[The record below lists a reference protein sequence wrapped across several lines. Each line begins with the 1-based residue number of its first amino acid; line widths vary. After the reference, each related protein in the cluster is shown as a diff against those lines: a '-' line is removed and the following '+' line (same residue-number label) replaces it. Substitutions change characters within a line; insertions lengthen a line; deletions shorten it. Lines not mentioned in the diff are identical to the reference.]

1 MFGEGRG
8 GDGERESTMYPD
20 EFELYIIASKQ
31 RWLGHVE
38 SKTALGGCSTEK
50 SEWTP
55 KDVRTKTEVERC
67 CTKIHE
73 GERDTERRRAG
84 LEIIE
89 NENSM
94 RRLQIGKCQKRRRW
108 GHPLKKKLFW
118 QLIDALRCVPCWQRQ

>member
-1 MFGEGRG
+1 
-8 GDGERESTMYPD
+8 MYPD
-20 EFELYIIASKQ
+20 EFELYIIASKR

-73 GERDTERRRAG
+73 GERGTEGRRAG

-94 RRLQIGKCQKRRRW
+94 RRLQIGKGQ
-108 GHPLKKKLFW
+108 KKKKMGSSFEKETIL
-118 QLIDALRCVPCWQRQ
+118 ATN